1 MGRPGL
7 CPPSASSILHPTPQ
21 GPPILQPRPT
31 LGSCDP
37 AAWWAEGCRGPM
49 GMPNPAP
56 AWWVGRGLG
65 DSSFASD
72 LQWGESAGRAL
83 SLRKPR
89 PPRPLSLQPDSSW
102 SQLHPP
108 LSLCLWGLRGWGKGL
123 RQNKV
128 SCPCSG
134 FVSSL
139 PPQQRTAPHWR
150 GGAWCFCALEPR
162 TRVGSISAGS
172 SGPSWTEPRTLLGM
186 KGRRGNC
193 TTLGRASRCDGHPKP
208 RASAVPC
215 LKSVP
220 AGLRW
225 RELQA
230 LGFMRAY
237 WALRALCSCQGRG
250 QHLQYLPALW
260 AWVSG

>member
-1 MGRPGL
+1 MGK
-7 CPPSASSILHPTPQ
+7 
-21 GPPILQPRPT
+21 
-31 LGSCDP
+31 
-37 AAWWAEGCRGPM
+37 
-49 GMPNPAP
+49 
-56 AWWVGRGLG
+56 GLG

-72 LQWGESAGRAL
+72 LHWGESEGRAL

-102 SQLHPP
+102 SQLHLP
-108 LSLCLWGLRGWGKGL
+108 LSLCGVCGGGGGDLGRIKCLVL
-123 RQNKV
+123 AAAL
-128 SCPCSG
+128 
-134 FVSSL
+134 SL
-139 PPQQRTAPHWR
+139 HCLPQQRTAPHWR
-150 GGAWCFCALEPR
+150 GGAQCFCALEPR
-162 TRVGSISAGS
+162 IRVGSFSAGS

-186 KGRRGNC
+186 KGRKGKC
-193 TTLGRASRCDGHPKP
+193 STLGRASRCDGHPKP

-230 LGFMRAY
+230 LGFMRAF
-237 WALRALCSCQGRG
+237 WVLRALCSCQGRG

-260 AWVSG
+260 AWVSD